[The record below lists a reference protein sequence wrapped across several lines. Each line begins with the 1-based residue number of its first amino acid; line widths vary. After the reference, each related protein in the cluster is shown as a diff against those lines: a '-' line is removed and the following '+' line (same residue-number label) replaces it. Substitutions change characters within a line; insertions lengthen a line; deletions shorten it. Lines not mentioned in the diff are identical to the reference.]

1 MRGNR
6 PLRGRPCPGEDGPS
20 GAKGAAASPKKGRWH
35 LVLTGAV
42 QHVGLRYTALYL
54 CRDLALTGWV
64 KNLPDGRVEL
74 EVQGAVSDLRR
85 FYVALKSQP
94 HIHIAHADIA
104 EIPLRDGE
112 RHFSVVRREN
122 D

>member
-1 MRGNR
+1 MPLAPVSFRLRPARGSSVYS
-6 PLRGRPCPGEDGPS
+6 PVPVPGPWAHRLGEE
-20 GAKGAAASPKKGRWH
+20 
-35 LVLTGAV
+35 
-42 QHVGLRYTALYL
+42 
-54 CRDLALTGWV
+54 
-64 KNLPDGRVEL
+64 LPDGRVEL

-94 HIHIAHADIA
+94 HIRISHADIA

-112 RHFSVVRREN
+112 HHFSILRREN

>member
-1 MRGNR
+1 MTSTGDATIRV
-6 PLRGRPCPGEDGPS
+6 PDLFMKETVS
-20 GAKGAAASPKKGRWH
+20 SPKQSRWH
-35 LVLTGAV
+35 LVLTGTV

-64 KNLPDGRVEL
+64 RNLPDGRVEL

-94 HIHIAHADIA
+94 HIHIAHADIT

-112 RHFSVVRREN
+112 HHFSIVRREN

>member
-1 MRGNR
+1 MQQGDAIVRV
-6 PLRGRPCPGEDGPS
+6 PALFMKETVS
-20 GAKGAAASPKKGRWH
+20 SPKQSRWH
-35 LVLTGAV
+35 LVLTGSV

-54 CRDLALTGWV
+54 CRGLGLTGWV

-94 HIHIAHADIA
+94 HIHIAHADIT

-112 RHFSVVRREN
+112 QHFFIVRREN

>member
-1 MRGNR
+1 M
-6 PLRGRPCPGEDGPS
+6 GEE
-20 GAKGAAASPKKGRWH
+20 
-35 LVLTGAV
+35 
-42 QHVGLRYTALYL
+42 
-54 CRDLALTGWV
+54 
-64 KNLPDGRVEL
+64 LPDGPVEL

-94 HIHIAHADIA
+94 HIHIAHADIT

-112 RHFSVVRREN
+112 HHFSILRREN

>member
-1 MRGNR
+1 MK
-6 PLRGRPCPGEDGPS
+6 ES
-20 GAKGAAASPKKGRWH
+20 ISSKKQSRWH
-35 LVLTGAV
+35 LYLSGSV
-42 QHVGLRYTALYL
+42 QHVGLRYTALYM
-54 CRDLALTGWV
+54 CRDLKLTGWV

-94 HIHIAHADIA
+94 HIRISHADIA

-112 RHFSVVRREN
+112 HHFSIVRREN